1 MPKISGVDFSG
12 MVHFRDNVSI
22 ILMDGYTVE
31 LPLLP
36 VKYATEGLSFLQR
49 NDTLA
54 SRYAVL
60 QTKLSLK
67 AKSLEQLRDSIGDD
81 ANKLDEL
88 KQFKHLDTFDDTYK
102 SMQELQEKTAELC
115 RESNALC
122 AQVIEFLRPH
132 LDAHIIDQLEQLDDV
147 CTIKILELMMYG
159 DTALADDE
167 GSETAEENPSTT
179 ASQSN

>member
-1 MPKISGVDFSG
+1 MPKISGVDLSG
-12 MVHFRDNVSI
+12 MAHFRDNVSI
-22 ILMDGYTVE
+22 ILMDGSTVE

-67 AKSLEQLRDSIGDD
+67 AKALEKLRDSIGED
-81 ANKLDEL
+81 ADKLNEL
-88 KQFKHLDTFDDTYK
+88 TQIEHLDTFDATYK

-122 AQVIEFLRPH
+122 EQVIEFLRPH
-132 LDAHIIDQLEQLDDV
+132 LSVHIINQLEQLDDA
-147 CTIKILELMMYG
+147 CTIKILELMLYG
-159 DTALADDE
+159 DTALADDSK
-167 GSETAEENPSTT
+167 GSETADENPSTT
-179 ASQSN
+179 ASL